1 MLVSGGQPGDIL
13 ATAHLLA
20 DSGAR
25 LALVGGPAKPAELAA
40 VDLALARLRRAGTV
54 VSYAT
59 ADISDPDQAEAVVAR
74 IEEQTGPVT
83 AVCYPASSGLRD
95 GCTELPAD
103 QVRALISAQADGLSN
118 LLGAI
123 SAARLRLLL
132 TVSALPARYGA
143 ARHGAASLSAAALA
157 EQARRL
163 GQGLPGC
170 RVLHADLPWPPGS
183 GPAAPAELGRLL
195 MNTLAH
201 RAAATRIAIHGRLGR
216 GTGADRGDKSSGRFL
231 ETVRVH
237 CPRVELVAEA
247 RVSTRTDPYLADY
260 LLDGRTVLP
269 PAIGLEAM
277 AQAAAAL
284 AGRPLRDLAD
294 VSMEAPVVLPPGDGE
309 TTLRVCA
316 LLRDDGVETVLRAAG
331 TGFSLDHVRAFF
343 PLRSGAAPPPARRAS
358 RRGRAGQHRGR
369 DRRVWLDLLPAWRVP
384 PGCLPD
390 RGNRAVLPC
399 ADPRRRRPP
408 LVHPRAH
415 RDRQVSRAGGKTAG
429 QHADPGQSWAER
441 RGHAHAA
448 GLRPGPPGAP
458 GRIPFAHP
466 DRPGGVRRGPG
477 ARRAGPPL
485 IHRA

>member
-1 MLVSGGQPGDIL
+1 M
-13 ATAHLLA
+13 
-20 DSGAR
+20 
-25 LALVGGPAKPAELAA
+25 
-40 VDLALARLRRAGTV
+40 

-59 ADISDPDQAEAVVAR
+59 ADLSDPDQAEAVVAR
-74 IEEQTGPVT
+74 IEEQASPVT
-83 AVCYPASSGLRD
+83 AVCYRASSGPRA

-103 QVRALISAQADGLSN
+103 QVRAQISAQADGLSN

-163 GQGLPGC
+163 GHGLPGC
-170 RVLHADLPWPPGS
+170 RVRHADLPWPPGS

-201 RAAATRIAIHGRLGR
+201 GAAATRIAIHGRAGR
-216 GTGADRGDKSSGRFL
+216 GTGADRRDKPGGRFL

-237 CPRVELVAEA
+237 FPRVELVAEA

-269 PAIGLEAM
+269 PAIGFEAM

-294 VSMEAPVVLPPGDGE
+294 VSMEAPVVLPAGDGE

-316 LLRDDGVETVLRAAG
+316 LTRDDGVETVLRAAG

-343 PLRSGAAPPPARRAS
+343 PLRPAVLSPAISTGPPAGAVLGS
-358 RRGRAGQHRGR
+358 IVDGTDVYGSICFQRGAF
-369 DRRVWLDLLPAWRVP
+369 RRVAFLTEVTARSCRALIRGAD
-384 PGCLPD
+384 D
-390 RGNRAVLPC
+390 R
-399 ADPRRRRPP
+399 P
-408 LVHPRAH
+408 LVHPGAGRP
-415 RDRQVSRAGGKTAG
+415 RQASRASGKTARRP
-429 QHADPGQSWAER
+429 ADPGQSRAER
-441 RGHAHAA
+441 RRHAHAA
-448 GLRPGPPGAP
+448 GLRPGPPGTS

-477 ARRAGPPL
+477 ACRAGRWAGEP
-485 IHRA
+485 RA